1 MEREPLKPNWKTY
14 IAVKMATS
22 DGVKLDAG
30 VVELKRA
37 EGLILILDT
46 PKGGFSLVK
55 LKFLW
60 CLRIICRSRRIQIG
74 RAHV

>member
-1 MEREPLKPNWKTY
+1 MILGRDEGPEDDLEKELLKPNSKTY
-14 IAVKMATS
+14 IAVKMAAS
-22 DGVKLDAG
+22 NGVELDAG

-55 LKFLW
+55 LIKFS
-60 CLRIICRSRRIQIG
+60 C
-74 RAHV
+74 A